1 MNEEN
6 SNFEPLV
13 KLLALKRHEVPP
25 PGYFN
30 SFSSQVV
37 ERIRHNESA
46 RGEGFLGTLFAE
58 APWLLKFVRIFETR
72 PAIAGT
78 FASALFLLL
87 VGGIVYNNDIAPAN
101 NAEVLMTSQ
110 PEQNGA
116 SSPLVASTSGFLDQ
130 SGSSSSDQVS
140 STNPVY
146 SLGSGNSEFG
156 GQNAMFQLQPVGF
169 TTH

>member
-1 MNEEN
+1 MNEQD

-37 ERIRHNESA
+37 ERIRSNESA
-46 RGEGFLGTLFAE
+46 RGEGAWGSLFTE
-58 APWLLKFVRIFETR
+58 APWLVKFIRIFDNQ
-72 PAIAGT
+72 PVFAGI

-87 VGGIVYNNDIAPAN
+87 VGGIVYSDFSPAN
-101 NAEVLMTSQ
+101 PGEPLMTSQ
-110 PEQNGA
+110 PEQSSAG
-116 SSPLVASTSGFLDQ
+116 SPLAVVTSGFPDQ
-130 SGSSSSDQVS
+130 SAAASSEQIS

-146 SLGSGNSEFG
+146 SLGSGDSTFGDRNS
-156 GQNAMFQLQPVGF
+156 MFQLQPAGF
-169 TTH
+169 SPH